1 MMDERLRMKEVK
13 EIKQSFRLLMN
24 GVTASSMRQKG
35 VEYKLNWGVNILDL
49 QRMAADYGKD
59 YELAVEL
66 WKEDIRECKLLATM
80 IMPAEEMPSEMVDIW
95 MEQTRS
101 QEMIEMAV
109 FNLYQHLPYAAQKAF
124 QWMAADND
132 LYQIAAYL
140 LLARLFMQGLEPD
153 ERGINEIIDNAVS
166 ALEGGTLQVKHA
178 ALKCLTHLAELGDT
192 YEVIVKQALK
202 ANNLDVLL

>member
-35 VEYKLNWGVNILDL
+35 VEYKLNWGVNIFDL
-49 QRMAADYGKD
+49 QRMAVDYGKD

-80 IMPAEEMPSEMVDIW
+80 IMPAEEMPSEVVDIW